1 MKGDFSDLTFDQ
13 RLNYSRVLM
22 QQGHIL
28 LDSDWNEGFAIL
40 HHQLRNLTVD
50 LLGYHAGVG
59 DSLKVGLAPGRG
71 ENNQPNVKVL
81 QGHYYVNGLQCIS
94 HSDLICSSRA
104 NEPLQPGRHLVY
116 LDVWEDLVSP
126 LLTRHAASV
135 NGLNTPSLRS
145 KVFFRVDIRA
155 EDVDHPLT
163 DAETVNRHWLD
174 WVRDW
179 WQTDERARLAAR
191 TAPPSGDSPVVSAE
205 GYHGLENHLYRIE
218 VHQADPPVFKWS
230 RDNGT
235 VIYPILHLRDNKA
248 VIEQYEYD
256 LSALAIGDWVELVDD
271 HLKERAA
278 AGPVARVTSIDEDS
292 QVIALESG
300 SSLSHTPE
308 FLLHPFLRRWDQLLE
323 VKEGKWL
330 PLEHNI
336 EVRLEPGG
344 YYRTGD
350 YWLIP
355 ARTSIQ
361 DIVWPTTH
369 DTPEAVTPHGVE
381 HFYAPLGIVTVLPD
395 DNIVNQA
402 ADDCR
407 YVIKPPVAPAT
418 TPQRKTARSIRDL
431 LRRLLLG

>member
-13 RLNYSRVLM
+13 RLNYGQVLM
-22 QQGHIL
+22 QQGRIL

-40 HHQLRNLTVD
+40 LHQLRNLTVD
-50 LLGYHAGVG
+50 LLGHHAGVG
-59 DSLKVGLAPGRG
+59 DSLKVGLTPGRG
-71 ENNQPNVKVL
+71 ENSQPNIKVL
-81 QGHYYVNGLQCIS
+81 QGHYYVNGLQVIS
-94 HSDLICSSRA
+94 HSDLIYRSRQ

-116 LDVWEDLVSP
+116 LDVWEDLASP

-145 KVFFRVDIRA
+145 KVFFRIGIRA

-163 DAETVNRHWLD
+163 DAEMVNRHWLN

-179 WQTDERARLAAR
+179 WHTNERTRLAAR
-191 TAPPSGDSPVVSAE
+191 TAPSSGDGPVVSAE
-205 GYHGLENHLYRIE
+205 GYHGLENHLYRVE

-235 VIYPILHLRDNKA
+235 VIYPILHLRDNEA
-248 VIEQYEYD
+248 VIEKHEHD
-256 LSALAIGDWVELVDD
+256 LLALTVGDWVELVDD
-271 HLKERAA
+271 HLKERAE
-278 AGPVARVTSIDEDS
+278 AGPVARVSSIDETT
-292 QVIALESG
+292 QVIALG
-300 SSLSHTPE
+300 SDITLSHTSEPS
-308 FLLHPFLRRWDQLLE
+308 LHPFLRRWDQLLE
-323 VKEGKWL
+323 VEEGKWL

-361 DIVWPTTH
+361 DIVWPTAQ
-369 DTPEAVTPHGVE
+369 DMPEAVTPDGVE
-381 HFYAPLGIVTVLPD
+381 HFYAPLGIATVLPD
-395 DNIVNQA
+395 GNIVTQA
-402 ADDCR
+402 DCR
-407 YVIKPPVAPAT
+407 YVIKPPVTPAT
-418 TPQRKTARSIRDL
+418 TLQRKTTWSIRDL